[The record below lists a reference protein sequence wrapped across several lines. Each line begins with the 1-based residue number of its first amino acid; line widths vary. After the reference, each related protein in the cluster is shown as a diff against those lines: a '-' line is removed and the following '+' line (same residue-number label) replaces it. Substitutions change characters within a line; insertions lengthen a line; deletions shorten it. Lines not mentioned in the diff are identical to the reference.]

1 MKRVGSNMPG
11 EHPLRESYDRGS
23 AGDSDRTLDAGH
35 HGLDG
40 FAICRRRQSCRLRS
54 AACAGSAT
62 VRAVSAIL
70 LQPQNERYGY
80 LWYRKYEDFAIV
92 AG

>member
-40 FAICRRRQSCRLRS
+40 FAICRRRQSCRH
-54 AACAGSAT
+54 AVGSVCGLGDGARGVRDCPSSHRMNVMAT
-62 VRAVSAIL
+62 YGTESMRA
-70 LQPQNERYGY
+70 LQ
-80 LWYRKYEDFAIV
+80 
-92 AG
+92 